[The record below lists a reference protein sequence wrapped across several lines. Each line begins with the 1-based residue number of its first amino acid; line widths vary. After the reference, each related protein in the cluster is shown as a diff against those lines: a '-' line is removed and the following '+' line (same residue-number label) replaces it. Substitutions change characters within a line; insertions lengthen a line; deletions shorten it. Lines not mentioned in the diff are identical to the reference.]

1 MQKSAIPNVL
11 QGWKKVFFYLLL
23 MQFQVLNRS
32 QVKIQFLFIVFSC
45 LCELICDKCLSI
57 LQNEFFI
64 IAIFKQK

>member
-45 LCELICDKCLSI
+45 LYELICDKCLSI